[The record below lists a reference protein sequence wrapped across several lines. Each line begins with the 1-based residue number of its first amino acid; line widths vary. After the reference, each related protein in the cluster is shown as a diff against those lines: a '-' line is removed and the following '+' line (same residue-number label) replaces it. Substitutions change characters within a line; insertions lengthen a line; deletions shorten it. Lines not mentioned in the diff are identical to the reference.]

1 MRKVFE
7 FFAKRHLLANV
18 FVILVLLLGV
28 GTTLRIK
35 REINPEVDFGTLRI
49 TTRYPGASAEDVEL
63 NVTNKI
69 EDELKNISGVR
80 EISSVSME
88 NLSLVIVDLE
98 PDISNKQEVKDEV
111 RNAVDRVTDL
121 PPEVTEAPLV
131 IDLQSNFFPVIEVGL
146 AGDVPYAELRELARF
161 YEKKLN
167 DIEGVGKVESYG
179 LLDREVKVEIESSA
193 LQKYMIPLRD
203 VIGAIKQRNVR
214 ASAGTFESYTS
225 EKSVITLAEFD
236 DPQEVGD
243 VIVKSSFDGPL
254 IRVKDLAVVRE
265 DFEEQNIIS
274 RVNGTS
280 AISFLIYK
288 KKSADVIRTVDR
300 VKEFVASQNQE
311 LPEGVKV
318 LYSNDY
324 SRYVDKTFNVVRNNG
339 LIGLALVIIVL
350 TVFLNRRISIWVALG
365 IPVAILGTV
374 AVLPLFGFFLDAVTL
389 SAMILVLGIIVD
401 DAIIVSEKI
410 ASRRAMGDSPVDAAV
425 NGLDE
430 VFYPVLT
437 TVITTIV
444 AFAPLAFMPGVFGE
458 FVKTPPI
465 VVSAALLI
473 SLAEVV
479 IALPSHMVSAFKK
492 SPKSCGGGGCRTWF
506 NPIQEGFEKFLTKLL
521 KFRYLLIF
529 LFVLALGGAVYYS
542 ATEMDFI
549 LFPSQGA
556 DELQVQI
563 ELPVGNSLEATSDK
577 VKEVEEIIMGL
588 DETELASFVT
598 RVGVSGSF
606 STMENQNAASITI
619 SLTPATERERTAD
632 QIAEALRAKSDSL
645 EGFREVLYRV
655 YSGGPPIG
663 KPIALKIAG
672 DSDSLRRVVADSVVA
687 YLRGVE
693 GVKDIDRDDKL
704 GKQQVEIL
712 PDFEKLARYGI
723 TVADIARN
731 LRIAYDGEI
740 VTSVRYGDEDVD
752 FRVIMEKSVRQNPE
766 LLSTLRIPNMQGRL
780 IPLREIARFKTSPGP
795 SDYRH
800 YEGERITTVEADVN
814 RAVITSVEATNM
826 VKDHFDLD
834 ADFPGT
840 RFVITGE
847 AQETMESLMGLL
859 QAFVI
864 AIIAIYFILMVLFNS
879 PTQPFLVMIAIPFG
893 MIGVVLAFALHGYPL
908 SFMGAMGIVGL
919 TGVVVN
925 DSLVLVSQINDI
937 RRNSPD
943 KLIRVVVAEGTAE
956 RLRAIVMTTITT
968 VAGLLPL
975 AYGIGGTDFT
985 NAPMALALGYGLLF
999 ATPLTLILIPCIYVA
1014 GDDIRRILGLRKRHV
1029 KK

>member
-1 MRKVFE
+1 MKKVFE

-18 FVILVLLLGV
+18 FIILVLLLGI
-28 GTTLRIK
+28 GTTMRIK
-35 REINPEVDFGTLRI
+35 REINPEVDFGTMRI

-63 NVTNKI
+63 NVTNKL
-69 EDELKNISGVR
+69 EEELKNISGVR

-88 NLSLVIVDLE
+88 NLSLIIVDLE
-98 PDISNKQEVKDEV
+98 PDISNKDEVKDEV
-111 RNAVDRVTDL
+111 RNAVDRVTEL

-131 IDLQSNFFPVIEVGL
+131 IDLKSNYFPVVEVGL
-146 AGDVPYAELRELARF
+146 AGDIPYSELRELARF

-167 DIEGVGKVESYG
+167 DIEGVGKVEAYG
-179 LLDREVKVEIESSA
+179 LFDREVKVEIEPNA
-193 LQKYMIPLRD
+193 LRRYMISLRE
-203 VIGAIKQRNVR
+203 VIGAIQQRNVR

-225 EKSVITLAEFD
+225 EKNVVTLAEFD
-236 DPQEVGD
+236 VPQQVGE

-254 IRVKDLAVVRE
+254 IKVKDLAIVRE
-265 DFEEQNIIS
+265 DFKEPNIIS

-288 KKSADVIRTVDR
+288 KKTADVIRTVDR
-300 VKEFVASQNQE
+300 VKEFVASQSGQ
-311 LPEGVKV
+311 LPKGVKV

-324 SRYVDKTFNVVRNNG
+324 SRYVNKTFNVVRNNG
-339 LIGLALVIIVL
+339 LIGLVLVIIVL
-350 TVFLNRRISIWVALG
+350 TIFLNRRISIWVAIG
-365 IPVAILGTV
+365 IPVALLGTI
-374 AVLPLFGFFLDAVTL
+374 AVLPIFGFFLDAVTL

-425 NGLDE
+425 NGLNE

-444 AFAPLAFMPGVFGE
+444 AFAPLAFMPGIFGE
-458 FVKTPPI
+458 FVKTPPV

-479 IALPSHMVSAFKK
+479 IALPAHMVSTFKK
-492 SPKSCGGGGCRTWF
+492 APNTCGAGGCRTWF
-506 NPIQEGFEKFLTKLL
+506 NPIQEGYEKFLLKLL
-521 KFRYLLIF
+521 KFRYVLII
-529 LFVLALGGAVYYS
+529 LFIMALIGTIYYAS
-542 ATEMDFI
+542 TEMDFI
-549 LFPSQGA
+549 LFPSKGA

-577 VKEVEEIIMGL
+577 VKEIEEIIMEL

-598 RVGVSGSF
+598 RIGVSGTF
-606 STMENQNAASITI
+606 STMENQNAANITI
-619 SLTPATERERTAD
+619 NLTPATERKRDAD
-632 QIAEALRAKSDSL
+632 QIAEVLRAKSDSL

-663 KPIALKIAG
+663 KPIELKIAG

-687 YLRGVE
+687 FLKGVE

-704 GKQQVEIL
+704 GKQQVEII
-712 PDFEKLARYGI
+712 PDFEKLSRYGI

-752 FRVIMEKSVRQNPE
+752 FRVIMQESVRENPKY
-766 LLSTLRIPNMQGRL
+766 LSSLYIPNMQGRL

-814 RAVITSVEATNM
+814 RAVITPVEATNM
-826 VKDHFDLD
+826 VKEYFDLKS
-834 ADFPGT
+834 DFPGT

-847 AQETMESLMGLL
+847 AQETMESFMGLL
-859 QAFVI
+859 QAFAI

-893 MIGVVLAFALHGYPL
+893 MIGVILAFALHGYPL

-919 TGVVVN
+919 AGVVVN
-925 DSLVLVSQINDI
+925 DSLVLVSQINEI
-937 RRNSPD
+937 RRNKPD
-943 KLIRVVVAEGTAE
+943 KQIKKVVAEGTAE

-999 ATPLTLILIPCIYVA
+999 ATPLTLILIPCIFVA
-1014 GDDIRRILGLRKRHV
+1014 GEDIRRILGLRKSDLR
-1029 KK
+1029 K